1 MLLKY
6 FKMSK
11 NGNNSFKNCLD
22 KNAVTICNSPY
33 GNRVRVRA
41 GVMVFNDTFHNISV
55 IS

>member
-41 GVMVFNDTFHNISV
+41 GVIGLELGLG
-55 IS
+55 